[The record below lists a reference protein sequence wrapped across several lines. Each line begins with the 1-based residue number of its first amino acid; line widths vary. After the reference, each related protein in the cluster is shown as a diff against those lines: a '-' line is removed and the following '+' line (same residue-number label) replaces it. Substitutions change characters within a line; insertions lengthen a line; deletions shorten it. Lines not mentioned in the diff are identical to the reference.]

1 MGTNVKLSDAFVEEA
16 RALAKRDHRSLP
28 KQIEFYFRVAKA
40 AEENPDLPFKM
51 VLGIMNSLEESTSH
65 PFTDYEKYRSQQNQ
79 WVEVH
84 STHDFDR
91 DFKKLF
97 PNQLTPLADAIEAVK
112 VNPLAGVTKKGTLKE
127 IRIYKYR
134 SLDQVWLLAYSFD
147 GERVIT
153 LHAVGP
159 HENFYKQ
166 LKRRSQ

>member
-1 MGTNVKLSDAFVEEA
+1 M
-16 RALAKRDHRSLP
+16 
-28 KQIEFYFRVAKA
+28 
-40 AEENPDLPFKM
+40 
-51 VLGIMNSLEESTSH
+51 
-65 PFTDYEKYRSQQNQ
+65 
-79 WVEVH
+79 EVH

-97 PNQLTPLADAIEAVK
+97 PNQLTPLANAIETVK
-112 VNPLAGVTKKGTLKE
+112 VNPLAGVTKKGALKE

-147 GERVIT
+147 GEEIIT